1 MNNEDKILELLA
13 ESLQKLDQ
21 QGETLNKHGEILET
35 HGTQIQKLVNVQVTQ
50 TEIMRRMADD
60 INELKNRDV
69 GIEDLEKR
77 VSELERY
84 TGKK

>member
-13 ESLQKLDQ
+13 ESLQKLD
-21 QGETLNKHGEILET
+21 KHGEILET

>member
-50 TEIMRRMADD
+50 FGKTG
-60 INELKNRDV
+60 V
-69 GIEDLEKR
+69 G
-77 VSELERY
+77 
-84 TGKK
+84 TGKIHR